1 MDFAKLKKSSS
12 VEKLTKAMESQNKSF
27 KDDRYWEPTVDKAGN
42 GFATIRFLDTP
53 AVDGEDGVAFV
64 KLFTHGFQG
73 PTGAW
78 YIENSRTTLGEE
90 DPVSNYNTQ
99 LWNSGVEDNKK
110 KAQDQKRKLN
120 YISNILVVKDPAN
133 PANEGKVFLY
143 KYGKKIFDKIKDKL
157 GIADEAAPD
166 AIVDPDEVKFNPFNF
181 WEGANFKLKIRKVE
195 GYRNYDKSEFE
206 SQSALFGGDD
216 KKIEELW
223 RKAYSLKAEVAP
235 DKFKSFDELQ
245 KKLNTVLG
253 LNGAT
258 PAAPKNRSAE
268 KASLPEDQE
277 TPATPPSTPI
287 NTDDSGSGDE
297 DDVFAEFARLADKK

>member
-42 GFATIRFLDTP
+42 GFATIRFLDAP
-53 AVDGEDGVAFV
+53 AVDGDDAVAFV
-64 KLFTHGFQG
+64 KLFNHGFQG
-73 PTGAW
+73 PSGAW
-78 YIENSRTTLGEE
+78 YIENSRTTMGEE
-90 DPVSNYNTQ
+90 DPVSNYNSK
-99 LWNSGVEDNKK
+99 LWETGIEANKE
-110 KAQDQKRKLN
+110 KARQQKRKLT

-133 PANEGKVFLY
+133 PANEGKTFLY

-157 GIADEAAPD
+157 GISEDQADD

-206 SQSALFGGDD
+206 SQSAIFGGDD
-216 KKIEELW
+216 KKIEEMW
-223 RKAYSLKAEVAP
+223 RKLYSLKAEVAP
-235 DKFKSFDELQ
+235 DKFKSFEELE

-253 LNGAT
+253 LNGASA
-258 PAAPKNRSAE
+258 PAPRNRTAE
-268 KASLPEDQE
+268 KASLPEDE
-277 TPATPPSTPI
+277 TPADQPQTPVKVEEPS
-287 NTDDSGSGDE
+287 SGEE